1 MSVPSL
7 WVDEH
12 HRFTLEMRDEV
23 LDKLRQARR
32 ATGDPTYRILTPQHL
47 RQLAEFESPSAP
59 VISFYLQLT
68 PDRRVGGAWHI
79 VFKNLVAATLGP
91 ITDKRK
97 REKLADELQR
107 IEAALQAELPALG
120 RGVAFFT
127 CPTGELWRQI
137 ALSLPLPDCAHVG
150 SRPYIRPLARTR
162 DEHDRF
168 ILALLSLDRSRFF
181 VSQIGQVEEVFE
193 VRGERA
199 VPKPEATRNEA
210 RVLARVAELVL
221 AQFEGRHLLLS
232 AAPELR
238 AEFINHLG
246 ESAQHNLGTEFSVD
260 IHAGPAAIA
269 AAAEPAQRAIE
280 EREEVETAHQL
291 VDASPKA
298 VAWGVAATLEALQE
312 RRVMLLAVDDAFSA
326 PGAHCGACK
335 ALLPA
340 IVSECTYCHS
350 AKIEAV
356 EEVVEL
362 AIEAALQQKAALE
375 MVRSGRARQ
384 LLAQRGPM
392 AALFRW

>member
-1 MSVPSL
+1 M
-7 WVDEH
+7 
-12 HRFTLEMRDEV
+12 
-23 LDKLRQARR
+23 
-32 ATGDPTYRILTPQHL
+32 
-47 RQLAEFESPSAP
+47 
-59 VISFYLQLT
+59 
-68 PDRRVGGAWHI
+68 
-79 VFKNLVAATLGP
+79 
-91 ITDKRK
+91 
-97 REKLADELQR
+97 
-107 IEAALQAELPALG
+107 
-120 RGVAFFT
+120 AFFT

-210 RVLARVAELVL
+210 RVLARMAELVL

-298 VAWGVAATLEALQE
+298 VAWGVANASQRVFNLRLLSRSTRGRPRCRATSS
-312 RRVMLLAVDDAFSA
+312 RCFF
-326 PGAHCGACK
+326 
-335 ALLPA
+335 
-340 IVSECTYCHS
+340 
-350 AKIEAV
+350 
-356 EEVVEL
+356 
-362 AIEAALQQKAALE
+362 
-375 MVRSGRARQ
+375 ARQ
-384 LLAQRGPM
+384 TAKNSPTTSRNSSAAAKDGESKEGEGFELLMSPWQLFLTPAPAPIRGDSS
-392 AALFRW
+392 AASYGRTRSNTADPKV

>member
-1 MSVPSL
+1 MSTPSL
-7 WVDEH
+7 RVDDH
-12 HRFTLEMRDEV
+12 HRFTPQMRDEV
-23 LDKLRQARR
+23 LDKLRQAAR
-32 ATGDPTYRILTPQHL
+32 ATAGPIYRMLTPQNL

-59 VISFYLQLT
+59 VISLYLQLT

-79 VFKNLVAATLGP
+79 AFKNLVVATLGP

-97 REKLADELQR
+97 REKLADEMQQ

-120 RGVAFFT
+120 RGLAFFT
-127 CPTGELWRQI
+127 CPTGELRRQI
-137 ALSLPLPDCAHVG
+137 ALSLPLPDYANVG

-181 VSQIGQVEEVFE
+181 ISQIGQVEEVFE
-193 VRGERA
+193 VRGERTF
-199 VPKPEATRNEA
+199 PKPEAIRNEA
-210 RVLARVAELVL
+210 RVLAHVAKLVL

-238 AEFINHLG
+238 AEFINHLDEG
-246 ESAQHNLGTEFSVD
+246 AHHNLGTEFTVD
-260 IHAGPAAIA
+260 IHAGPVAVA

-280 EREEVETAHQL
+280 EREEVETAHRL
-291 VDASPKA
+291 LEASPKG

-326 PGAHCGACK
+326 TAAHCGTCK

-340 IVSECTYCHS
+340 IVSECTYCQS

-356 EEVVEL
+356 EDVVEL
-362 AIEAALQQKAALE
+362 AIEAALQQKAELE

>member
-1 MSVPSL
+1 MP
-7 WVDEH
+7 
-12 HRFTLEMRDEV
+12 
-23 LDKLRQARR
+23 
-32 ATGDPTYRILTPQHL
+32 G
-47 RQLAEFESPSAP
+47 
-59 VISFYLQLT
+59 
-68 PDRRVGGAWHI
+68 HI

-97 REKLADELQR
+97 REKLTDELQR
-107 IEAALQAELPALG
+107 IEAALQADLPALG

-137 ALSLPLPDCAHVG
+137 ALSLPLRDCAHVG

-168 ILALLSLDRSRFF
+168 ILVLLSLDRNRFF

-210 RVLARVAELVL
+210 RVLARVAEPIRRP
-221 AQFEGRHLLLS
+221 AS
-232 AAPELR
+232 AALGCAR
-238 AEFINHLG
+238 AARRIHQSPGRERT
-246 ESAQHNLGTEFSVD
+246 AQ
-260 IHAGPAAIA
+260 P
-269 AAAEPAQRAIE
+269 
-280 EREEVETAHQL
+280 
-291 VDASPKA
+291 
-298 VAWGVAATLEALQE
+298 
-312 RRVMLLAVDDAFSA
+312 A

-350 AKIEAV
+350 AKVEAV

>member
-1 MSVPSL
+1 MSIPSL
-7 WVDEH
+7 RVDDH
-12 HRFTLEMRDEV
+12 HRFTPQMRDEV
-23 LDKLRQARR
+23 LDKLRQAAR
-32 ATGDPTYRILTPQHL
+32 ATAGPIYRMLTPQYL

-59 VISFYLQLT
+59 VISLYLQLT

-97 REKLADELQR
+97 HEKLADQLQR

-127 CPTGELWRQI
+127 CPTGALRRQI
-137 ALSLPLPDCAHVG
+137 ALSLPLPDCVNVG

-181 VSQIGQVEEVFE
+181 ISQIGQVEEVFE

-210 RVLARVAELVL
+210 RVLARVAKLVL

-238 AEFINHLG
+238 AEFINHLD
-246 ESAQHNLGTEFSVD
+246 ESAQHGLGTEFTVD
-260 IHAGPAAIA
+260 IHAGPVAVA

-280 EREEVETAHQL
+280 EREEVETAHRL
-291 VDASPKA
+291 LDASSKS

-326 PGAHCGACK
+326 PAAHCGTCK

-356 EEVVEL
+356 DEVVEL

-375 MVRSGRARQ
+375 MMRSGRARQ
-384 LLAQRGPM
+384 LLAQRAPM
-392 AALFRW
+392 GSLFRW